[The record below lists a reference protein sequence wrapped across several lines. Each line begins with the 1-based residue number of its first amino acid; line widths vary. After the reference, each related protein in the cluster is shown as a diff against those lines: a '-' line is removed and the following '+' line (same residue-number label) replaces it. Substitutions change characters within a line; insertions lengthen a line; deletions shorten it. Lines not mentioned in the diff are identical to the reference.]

1 MIPNITHST
10 GSGNYLGYDLGDKK
24 EQYQKVQFLAA
35 EGVMFDDR
43 LIDRLNQNWQDGDEK
58 GYQAFRKV
66 SMEIAN
72 DVDGQ
77 FRAQAALNDR
87 PKIRAI
93 NVSLSYSPVDTNKV
107 NEVVYDETRDDYVP
121 LRLKMEREFL
131 DGMGFGDIQY
141 MAVSHLG
148 THCAH
153 DHYAINT
160 IRADGTTINLKY
172 DFIRAQKIAA
182 KIRRKYGL
190 APPDESLQMITPK
203 AREALKVSCT
213 WDEYEQRLKEHGI
226 GLVYSNHSENGRGY
240 GVSYTFGTKVIPGS
254 TLHRSLSYG
263 QVDAVLQKNLAD
275 RRAQEEADRIAAQ
288 QELAR
293 QKLEAQRKAEEE
305 QRKQKEAEARRKAE
319 VDKARDLIIGYN
331 STIPP
336 MWREKVSMITVK
348 NNAYQL
354 MKEASE
360 AGVAISKET
369 SLKFSE
375 LKTTWNDFNRL
386 NQERKETKEASGK
399 IAAIGGMFMLLN
411 PIIGLTVVFLA
422 KMSND
427 IRQAEIKE
435 QKKQLLARV
444 ESIRSEID
452 QLQQHKAQ
460 LKIEKQERL
469 QEYLDAKRMLT
480 EYQEGLCAIDET
492 LHDARIDMLKKEFP
506 FRDKG
511 HIQYIIHGPYDASIF
526 RAEETKGMYRHVPT
540 GRYHDYDKEHK
551 YEIKADYYEEARQA
565 LKDKVMLVAGDRG
578 PNDFYETLLNEQ
590 KHGNFRVGDI
600 QIHPDGKITFG
611 QERIFGDPSVTEPYV
626 PEQKKPVVR
635 ESAPVAVNK
644 PSAAVAPAPTA
655 KPVQPAATPA
665 LPDLIHITVENAF
678 TVKLPNGYGVFNK
691 NGHQYLGT
699 PTVAGQEIR
708 GDGIYLERRKNG
720 SWHMYPPGT
729 YEAKQ
734 KLKERAKEP
743 KIIKSNQSR
752 GPKF

>member
-24 EQYQKVQFLAA
+24 NQYQKVQFLAA
-35 EGVMFDDR
+35 EGVMLDDR
-43 LIDRLNQNWQDGDEK
+43 LIDRLNLNWQDGDEK

-77 FRAQAALNDR
+77 FRVQAALNDR

-93 NVSLSYSPVDTNKV
+93 NVSLSYSPVDTDKV

-213 WDEYEQRLKEHGI
+213 WDEYEQRLREHGI

-240 GVSYTFGTKVIPGS
+240 GVSYSFGTKVIPGS
-254 TLHRSLSYG
+254 KLHRSLSYG

-275 RRAQEEADRIAAQ
+275 RRAQEEANRIAAQ

-319 VDKARDLIIGYN
+319 IEKAKDMVAGYN
-331 STIPP
+331 SVIPP
-336 MWREKVSMITVK
+336 MWNGEVSMVTVRNK
-348 NNAYQL
+348 AYQL
-354 MKEASE
+354 KEAAKE
-360 AGVAISKET
+360 AHVNVSKET

-399 IAAIGGMFMLLN
+399 IAAIGGMLMLLN
-411 PIIGLTVVFLA
+411 PIIGFTVMFLA
-422 KMSND
+422 KVAND
-427 IRQAEIKE
+427 IRQSEIKA

-444 ESIRSEID
+444 VSIRSEIS
-452 QLQQHKAQ
+452 QLQEQKAQ
-460 LKIEKQERL
+460 LEIVKQARM
-469 QEYLDAKRMLT
+469 QEYLDAKKMLK
-480 EYQEGLCAIDET
+480 EYQEGLCAVDET
-492 LHDARIDMLKKEFP
+492 LHDARIDMLKEEFP
-506 FRDKG
+506 FRDNG
-511 HIQYIIHGPYDASIF
+511 HMQYIIYGHYDAALF
-526 RAEETKGMYRHVPT
+526 RSKDYGNNKDKIEIEES
-540 GRYHDYDKEHK
+540 KEWRPK
-551 YEIKADYYEEARQA
+551 YELARQA
-565 LKDKVMLVAGDRG
+565 LKEKVLLVAGDEG
-578 PNDFYETLLNEQ
+578 PTRFYEILSTAKEDSNY
-590 KHGNFRVGDI
+590 RVGDI

-720 SWHMYPPGT
+720 SWRMYPPGT
-729 YEAKQ
+729 YDAMRKP
-734 KLKERAKEP
+734 KERAEEP
-743 KIIKSNQSR
+743 KKNMPNQSR

>member
-43 LIDRLNQNWQDGDEK
+43 LIDRLNQNWADGDEK

-66 SMEIAN
+66 SMAIAN
-72 DVDGQ
+72 DLDDQ
-77 FRAQAALNDR
+77 FRAQASLNGR

-93 NVSLSYSPVDTNKV
+93 NVSLSYSPEDTDKV

-121 LRLKMEREFL
+121 LRLKMGREFL
-131 DGMGFGDIQY
+131 DGMGFCDIQY
-141 MAVSHLG
+141 VAVSHLG

-160 IRADGTTINLKY
+160 VRADGTTIKLNF
-172 DFIRAQKIAA
+172 DFVRAQEIAA
-182 KIRRKYGL
+182 KIRQKYGL
-190 APPDESLQMITPK
+190 TPPDESLQMITPK
-203 AREALKVSCT
+203 AKDALKQSCS
-213 WDEYEQRLKEHGI
+213 WDEYKQRLQEYGI
-226 GLVYSNHSENGRGY
+226 GLVYTDHSKNGRSY
-240 GVSYTFGTKVIPGS
+240 GVSYSFNKKVIPGS
-254 TLHRSLSYG
+254 KLHRSLSYG
-263 QVDAVLQKNLAD
+263 QVDATLARNLAA
-275 RRAQEEADRIAAQ
+275 RQTQEEASRIAAQ

-293 QKLEAQRKAEEE
+293 QQ
-305 QRKQKEAEARRKAE
+305 QEARRKAE
-319 VDKARDLIIGYN
+319 VDKVRDMIAGCN
-331 STIPP
+331 SVIPP
-336 MWREKVSMITVK
+336 MCRGEVSLLTIR
-348 NNAYQL
+348 NNAYHL
-354 MKEASE
+354 MKAAKD
-360 AGVAISKET
+360 AGIAVSKET
-369 SLKFSE
+369 TAKFGEIKVTWAEFKRLDQEARTTKDAAS
-375 LKTTWNDFNRL
+375 KTKAL
-386 NQERKETKEASGK
+386 
-399 IAAIGGMFMLLN
+399 GGLIMLLN
-411 PIIGLTVVFLA
+411 PIIGLTVMFLA
-422 KMSND
+422 KVSND
-427 IRQAEIKE
+427 IRQADIKA
-435 QKKQLLARV
+435 QKKQLLAKV
-444 ESIRSEID
+444 ESIRSEIN
-452 QLQQHKAQ
+452 QLQQQKAQ

-480 EYQEGLCAIDET
+480 EYQEGLRAVDET
-492 LHDARIDMLKKEFP
+492 LHDARIDMLKEEFP
-506 FRDKG
+506 FRDNG
-511 HIQYIIHGPYDASIF
+511 HMQYIIYGHYDAALF
-526 RAEETKGMYRHVPT
+526 RSKDYGNKKEKIEIEES
-540 GRYHDYDKEHK
+540 KEWRPK
-551 YEIKADYYEEARQA
+551 YELARQA
-565 LKDKVMLVAGDRG
+565 LKEKVLLVAGDEG
-578 PNDFYETLLNEQ
+578 PTRFYEILSTAKEDS
-590 KHGNFRVGDI
+590 NFRVGDI

-611 QERIFGDPSVTEPYV
+611 QERIFGDPSETEPYM

-734 KLKERAKEP
+734 KPKERAEEP
-743 KIIKSNQSR
+743 KKTNPNQSR